1 MNNVTHY
8 RVIDLTCDD
17 AIRIVEPH
25 HF

>member
-17 AIRIVEPH
+17 TICIVEPH